1 MLGLAAE
8 AVTAEI
14 AVSMGH
20 KLTLDDDGLIT
31 SAEPTS
37 HARQQRVLGREAP
50 AIQTADVLTRA

>member
-8 AVTAEI
+8 AATAEI

-31 SAEPTS
+31 SAEPCS
-37 HARQQRVLGREAP
+37 A
-50 AIQTADVLTRA
+50 